1 VKRDGASA
9 VRPRPIWRVLLASTA
24 ALGALA
30 VLISLFP
37 TYSPQVALGAAALW
51 AMGAAAMYWGIHG
64 RTWWHGMVY
73 WNAFLL
79 MMLTAAMRA
88 WYVLLDRG
96 PFFAVLVSSLVL
108 HATAWAFPWLSPK
121 VSAKLAR
128 EQLTPTT
135 RMGRFV
141 QAFSL
146 SLIPGI
152 GASVYLIQRLSEGG
166 GLQDLDTVLIGILG
180 LLLGVAGPQA
190 ISHQFWEKRP
200 WAASPQDAQPR
211 TPG

>member
-1 VKRDGASA
+1 
-9 VRPRPIWRVLLASTA
+9 
-24 ALGALA
+24 
-30 VLISLFP
+30 
-37 TYSPQVALGAAALW
+37 
-51 AMGAAAMYWGIHG
+51 
-64 RTWWHGMVY
+64 MVY

-96 PFFAVLVSSLVL
+96 PFFVVLVSSLVL
-108 HATAWAFPWLSPK
+108 HATAWALPWISPQLST
-121 VSAKLAR
+121 KLAR

-152 GASVYLIQRLSEGG
+152 GATVYLIQRISEGK

-180 LLLGVAGPQA
+180 LMLGVAGPQA

-200 WAASPQDAQPR
+200 WAGTQRVSQKPAG
-211 TPG
+211 T